1 MEKIIIRV
9 QILQSH
15 SKIWKELVIITTDL
29 GNFESKEFSKQE
41 TPDYEVAS
49 AIRISCCMPGLMKP
63 IEYNNR
69 LLVDGDLQKSWPMWK
84 LSNTLKNGSDRILE
98 FRLEGY
104 YETNDISGIDY
115 ANAVYSCMTASSTAF
130 VKDIYAKK
138 DRYDYIVLNTGDI
151 VIVDFNINEEKR
163 KELIESGYKQTFEYF
178 KSTLSIKKVKLLEH
192 YKTLLEHLL
201 QINKYIFSNKIYKA
215 RIQVGELY
223 IDLCDFCSV
232 IDKNDFQLINK
243 FKNLFNENI
252 KYPSLFGK
260 VKLNNEALIKAELS
274 RLIICVEDK
283 INEYNDYIANF
294 QNKQNIDNRVP
305 LI

>member
-1 MEKIIIRV
+1 
-9 QILQSH
+9 
-15 SKIWKELVIITTDL
+15 
-29 GNFESKEFSKQE
+29 
-41 TPDYEVAS
+41 
-49 AIRISCCMPGLMKP
+49 
-63 IEYNNR
+63 
-69 LLVDGDLQKSWPMWK
+69 
-84 LSNTLKNGSDRILE
+84 
-98 FRLEGY
+98 
-104 YETNDISGIDY
+104 
-115 ANAVYSCMTASSTAF
+115 
-130 VKDIYAKK
+130 
-138 DRYDYIVLNTGDI
+138 
-151 VIVDFNINEEKR
+151 
-163 KELIESGYKQTFEYF
+163 
-178 KSTLSIKKVKLLEH
+178 
-192 YKTLLEHLL
+192 LL

-260 VKLNNEALIKAELS
+260 VKLNNETLIKAELS

-283 INEYNDYIANF
+283 INEYNDYIAKF